1 MLTAVGADAAGNSQ
15 ATAMSSCRTRPKS
28 PGGLVAAYG
37 FNEGSSVQVTD
48 ASGQGNTGTI
58 SSATWAPAGR
68 FGAALSFNG
77 TSSWVTVADA
87 ASVRLTTG
95 MTIEA
100 WVNPASSTGWRSVV
114 LKETG
119 GGLAYALYAA
129 NNASLPAGYIHT
141 STDVG
146 LNGTTATPLNSWTH
160 LAFTYDGAAM
170 RMFVNG
176 AQVSTRAVTGSVSVA
191 SGALRIGG
199 NSVWGE
205 YFRGLIDE
213 VRIYNRPLNAGEIQ
227 ADMSTPIP

>member
-1 MLTAVGADAAGNSQ
+1 
-15 ATAMSSCRTRPKS
+15 
-28 PGGLVAAYG
+28 
-37 FNEGSSVQVTD
+37 
-48 ASGQGNTGTI
+48 
-58 SSATWAPAGR
+58 
-68 FGAALSFNG
+68 
-77 TSSWVTVADA
+77 
-87 ASVRLTTG
+87 
-95 MTIEA
+95 
-100 WVNPASSTGWRSVV
+100 V

-119 GGLAYALYAA
+119 GGLAYALYGA

-141 STDVG
+141 NTDVG

-160 LAFTYDGAAM
+160 LALTYDGAAM